1 MKKHRAR
8 RFASQGGHA
17 ETHLDTDDQKH
28 LRDVVLEEIETVMH
42 KYGCGGVILISSFE
56 SSAWRYVLPH
66 WGGSGRGLRL
76 RINSKSPLARQVGD
90 STLGFIKSMRDFSA
104 QMFTMFDQVWEMASK
119 AIGPENIFDSGYD
132 MSEAGKP
139 KPPTPDDNN

>member
-42 KYGCGGVILISSFE
+42 KYGCGGVILNG
-56 SSAWRYVLPH
+56 A
-66 WGGSGRGLRL
+66 GLSKTSPGAACGCA
-76 RINSKSPLARQVGD
+76 INSKSPLARQVGD